1 MDMCYDGTLVM
12 PSNCVV
18 MDEEEMTY
26 VDGGFYISNSNLK
39 KAICVIG
46 INPIPSV
53 LAAIGYYKLCALVSS
68 GVAAIFKFL
77 GSFAGVAGALVGA
90 VIGALTAGSIAV
102 TVVDALWERKGIRV
116 GFTWRP
122 TLSVE

>member
-1 MDMCYDGTLVM
+1 MCYEGTLVM

-26 VDGGFYISNSNLK
+26 VDGGYYISNSNLK

-77 GSFAGVAGALVGA
+77 GSFAGVAGAIVGA

-102 TVVDALWERKGIRV
+102 TVVDALWERKSIRV

>member
-1 MDMCYDGTLVM
+1 MLM
-12 PSNCVV
+12 
-18 MDEEEMTY
+18 
-26 VDGGFYISNSNLK
+26 GGYYISNSNLK